1 MNLVINGFCG
11 KMGQVIYNLA
21 KKDKDFE
28 VKYGVDRQSSIAIVM
43 GNFTDVRLVDNLF
56 KVRECDVVIDFSHA
70 SSLEDVL
77 NFCVINRVPLV
88 VATTGHSV
96 MQERAIIRASK
107 IIPIFKSGNFSEGI
121 NVMLSLIS
129 LATKGLKDFDI
140 EIIEKHHNKKVD
152 VPSGTAQMLINT
164 IREQRQNSVI
174 NLGRSSN
181 GKRTKEEI
189 GVHSI
194 RGGGLIG
201 EHTVYFLNDA
211 ECLSITH
218 TAFSRDVFGI
228 GALHAAKFL
237 VNKEPGLY
245 GMKNLFE

>member
-1 MNLVINGFCG
+1 MKLAINGFCG
-11 KMGQVIYNLA
+11 QMGQVIYNLA

-28 VKYGVDRQSSIAIVM
+28 VEYGVDRQNSIAQVLEKYSDI
-43 GNFTDVRLVDNLF
+43 RLVDNLF
-56 KVRECDVVIDFSHA
+56 KVKECDVVIDFSHA
-70 SSLEDVL
+70 SSLEGVL
-77 NFCVINRVPLV
+77 NFCVINRIPLV
-88 VATTGHSV
+88 IATTGHSV
-96 MQERAIIRASK
+96 MQEREIVRASK

-121 NVMLSLIS
+121 NVMLNLIS

-140 EIIEKHHNKKVD
+140 EIVEKHHNKKVD

-181 GKRTKEEI
+181 GKRAKEEI

-194 RGGGLIG
+194 RGGGMIG
-201 EHTVYFLNDA
+201 EHTLYFLNDA

-228 GALHAAKFL
+228 GALHAVKFL
-237 VNKEPGLY
+237 VNKKPGLY
-245 GMKNLFE
+245 EMKNLFE

>member
-1 MNLVINGFCG
+1 MKLAINGFCG
-11 KMGQVIYNLA
+11 QMGQVIYNLA

-28 VKYGVDRQSSIAIVM
+28 VEYGVDRQNSIAKVM
-43 GNFTDVRLVDNLF
+43 ENFSDIRLVDNLF
-56 KVRECDVVIDFSHA
+56 KVKECDAVIDFSHA
-70 SSLEDVL
+70 SSLEGVL
-77 NFCVINRVPLV
+77 NFCVINRIPLV
-88 VATTGHSV
+88 IATTGHSV
-96 MQERAIIRASK
+96 MQEREIVRASK

-121 NVMLSLIS
+121 NVMLNLIS

-140 EIIEKHHNKKVD
+140 EIVEKHHNKKVD

-181 GKRTKEEI
+181 GKRAKEEI

-194 RGGGLIG
+194 RGGGMIG
-201 EHTVYFLNDA
+201 EHTLYFLNDA

-228 GALHAAKFL
+228 GALHAVKFL
-237 VNKEPGLY
+237 VNKKPGLY
-245 GMKNLFE
+245 EMKNLFE